1 MAASGPVDQTDLKE
15 VRGIGRKVEARL
27 KAAGI
32 MDLGQLARTPANE
45 LAAILAGLP
54 GKFDT
59 DRILRENW
67 VAQAAALAAHP
78 AGQAETVETM
88 APIRHNF
95 TVEVRRAVAGGRI
108 ESSRVVHV
116 QTGDEE
122 TWRGWSPQQQLV
134 AFIEERSGML
144 PAARPERAEEEARS
158 AAGVAA
164 GTRETGRKAG
174 HSLHTFAMVLGS
186 GLDMSLRGPIS
197 ATLIFD
203 PATIHLPAGQAVEVM
218 TEVFVRQRPPAK
230 SLLVGRSRMQTGG
243 AGPVRFEIPCELPV
257 AARPTAMFAAV
268 RVLAAAADARRSP
281 SRGLADASLEIS
293 APSVPS

>member
-1 MAASGPVDQTDLKE
+1 MPTSRPVDRTDLKQ

-32 MDLGQLARTPANE
+32 MDLGQLARTPVNE

-67 VAQAAALAAHP
+67 VAQAAGLAAHP

-88 APIRHNF
+88 APVRYNF
-95 TVEVRRAVAGGRI
+95 TVEVRRAIAGGQI

-122 TWRGWSPQQQLV
+122 AWHGWSPQQIV
-134 AFIEERSGML
+134 AFIEERSGMQ
-144 PAARPERAEEEARS
+144 PAARPERNAEDTHSVVGA
-158 AAGVAA
+158 AAGP
-164 GTRETGRKAG
+164 GETGPDRKAK
-174 HSLHTFAMVLGS
+174 HSLHTFAMVPGS
-186 GLDMSLRGPIS
+186 GSDVSLQGPIK

-203 PATIHLPAGQAVEVM
+203 PTAIHLPADQAVEVK
-218 TEVFVRQRPPAK
+218 TDVFVRQRPPSK
-230 SLLVGRSRMQTGG
+230 SILVGRGRTQVV
-243 AGPVRFEIPCELPV
+243 AAEPVRFEIPCELPV
-257 AARPTAMFAAV
+257 AARPVAMFATV
-268 RVLAAAADARRSP
+268 RVLVTTADAERSP
-281 SRGLADASLEIS
+281 SGGLADACLEIS
-293 APSVPS
+293 A